1 MIVVA
6 AAIYRLRLLVDGSAT
21 TGGLD
26 TALLGLSDWR
36 KRKLIS
42 ERNAWESEPRHERL
56 ATWP

>member
-26 TALLGLSDWR
+26 TALLSLSDWR
-36 KRKLIS
+36 KRK
-42 ERNAWESEPRHERL
+42 
-56 ATWP
+56 